1 VWDDLVRN
9 LAKYPSAVLTV
20 HDSAGY
26 PFSIRCVPRPDAARQ
41 VLEVDLPGYVGAQ
54 AGPAGLLCHYHDDNL
69 WNMTNFVAY
78 GELEPDGGLEP
89 DGQAWVLRVRRMLE
103 GAGPKNSFR
112 TQLRPRASAKR
123 YIAKHDMQWPPVPW
137 DRLHAIYQEARR

>member
-1 VWDDLVRN
+1 MWDDLVRN

-26 PFSIRCVPRPDAARQ
+26 PFSVRCVPRPDAARQ
-41 VLEVDLPGYVGAQ
+41 VLVVDLPEYVRAQ
-54 AGPAGLLCHYHDDNL
+54 PGPAGLLCHYHDDNL
-69 WNMTNFVAY
+69 WNMRNVVAY
-78 GELEPDGGLEP
+78 GELEQDASG
-89 DGQAWVLRVRRMLE
+89 WVFRASRMIE
-103 GAGPKNSFR
+103 GAAPRNSLR

-123 YIAKHDMQWPPVPW
+123 YIDRHGMAWPPVPW

>member
-41 VLEVDLPGYVGAQ
+41 VLHVDLPGYVRAK
-54 AGPAGLLCHYHDDNL
+54 AGPAGLLCHVHDDNL
-69 WNMTNFVAY
+69 WNMSNVVAY
-78 GELEPDGGLEP
+78 GELEHHADG
-89 DGQAWVLRVRRMLE
+89 WVFRARRMIE
-103 GAGPKNSFR
+103 GAAPRNSLR

-123 YIAKHDMQWPPVPW
+123 YIAKHGMQWPPVPW
-137 DRLHAIYQEARR
+137 DRLHAIYEDARR